1 MLSSSSEEND
11 YDDDFDRDSEQE
23 NDGEGTKTSRNNN
36 KSSAGLQSPL
46 GNNDKDESIVSSW
59 DSSEE
64 PKRER
69 SRVFDVADETSNEG
83 NAIAAMNSAFFK
95 ISDDEVDEST
105 EFGDKSA
112 EFGFSKDSNRKK
124 LALSSSMGENSS
136 NGSRKDIINSKA
148 NVKDAVEDEEDEEDD
163 DDEDEDDEDQDVSD
177 EENEDDNEE
186 DDDDDD
192 NDFSDSDTDDEEEK
206 HGWEKM
212 DHEGKEYYWNW
223 DTEEPVFGS
232 ALMVTDHLVQNLA
245 EKTAPERKKTTN
257 M

>member
-1 MLSSSSEEND
+1 MKHRQITTNHLRVS
-11 YDDDFDRDSEQE
+11 
-23 NDGEGTKTSRNNN
+23 
-36 KSSAGLQSPL
+36 QSPL

-59 DSSEE
+59 DSSVKK

-69 SRVFDVADETSNEG
+69 SRVFDAADETSNEG
-83 NAIAAMNSAFFK
+83 NAIAAMNSYFK

-112 EFGFSKDSNRKK
+112 EFSFSKDSNRKK
-124 LALSSSMGENSS
+124 LALSSSMGENS

-148 NVKDAVEDEEDEEDD
+148 NVKDAVEDEEDDD
-163 DDEDEDDEDQDVSD
+163 DEDEDEDDEDQDVSD

-206 HGWEKM
+206 HGWKKWTTRARNTT
-212 DHEGKEYYWNW
+212 GIGIPKRQ
-223 DTEEPVFGS
+223 FGS